1 MIDNICNFLTKKIR
15 EENPDIND
23 ERAEVINYGIQLIV
37 GEIPKIFIMIGIAF
51 LLGVGKLAILSFLLI
66 LPYRKFSG
74 GFHLKTHLGYILC
87 TTLMYC
93 GNVFLARYL
102 PLVGNIKIIAIILV
116 WIFGIAMVS
125 LYAPADTE
133 NLPILTK
140 KERKQKKIMSY
151 ITLTIMLLISLFVK
165 DNVISSIIIYGMF
178 IQTISITKIAY
189 RITKNQYGYEVYNK
203 QESIA

>member
-23 ERAEVINYGIQLIV
+23 ERAEIINYGIQLIV

-51 LLGVGKLAILSFLLI
+51 LLGVGKLSILSFLLI

-74 GFHLKTHLGYILC
+74 GFHLKTHLGCIIC

-93 GNVFLARYL
+93 GNVFLAMYF
-102 PLVGNIKIIAIILV
+102 PLVGNVKIITVILV
-116 WIFGIAMVS
+116 WIFGMAMVS

-133 NLPILTK
+133 NLPILRK

-151 ITLTIMLLISLFVK
+151 ITLTIMLIISLIIK
-165 DNVISSIIIYGMF
+165 DNVISGIIIYGMF

-189 RITKNQYGYEVYNK
+189 KITKNQYGYEVYNK
-203 QESIA
+203 QANLA